1 MFSELILFE
10 SVVLAP
16 ALVKL
21 SSRVVP
27 TELSFDCSP
36 LYFPVQILAGVP

>member
-1 MFSELILFE
+1 MISELILFG

-16 ALVKL
+16 ALDQL
-21 SSRVVP
+21 FRRVVP
-27 TELSFDCSP
+27 TELSFDYSP